1 MADVVGWVSTIG
13 CALVHRLWHTAI
25 DVWRPP
31 FYPLPRRMRQ
41 RPQRDW
47 NSSRVVRERAG
58 VGVALAISPSMQ
70 NHHPVG
76 QPSITPSAYLSPL
89 HLWPNE
95 LMFATTITAMVD
107 DCTVVSK
114 SRSLPPPQPFLA
126 LRASCSSPAA
136 DASASCEGGGVFIAE
151 SPTPYTYTTSA
162 NLYVKPGA
170 RP

>member
-13 CALVHRLWHTAI
+13 CALAHRLWHTAI

-41 RPQRDW
+41 HPQRDW
-47 NSSRVVRERAG
+47 NSSRVVRERAR
-58 VGVALAISPSMQ
+58 VGVALAISHPMQ
-70 NHHPVG
+70 NRHPVG

-114 SRSLPPPQPFLA
+114 SQSLPPPQPFLA

-136 DASASCEGGGVFIAE
+136 DARASCEGGGVFIAE
-151 SPTPYTYTTSA
+151 SPTPYTYTKSA
-162 NLYVKPGA
+162 PLYVKPGA

>member
-1 MADVVGWVSTIG
+1 MAFTYTMSANLYVKRNTR
-13 CALVHRLWHTAI
+13 CALAYRLPHTTTA
-25 DVWRPP
+25 VQCPP
-31 FYPLPRRMRQ
+31 IHSLPCRTRQ

-114 SRSLPPPQPFLA
+114 SRSLPPPQP
-126 LRASCSSPAA
+126 SPAA
-136 DASASCEGGGVFIAE
+136 DASASCEGGGIFIIAE
-151 SPTPYTYTTSA
+151 SLVSFTYTMSA
-162 NLYVKPGA
+162 TLYVKEP